1 MNDRELLERAAKAAG
16 YKWSDYEF
24 KGEYGLQ
31 IIHPGPI
38 KNWNPL
44 TDDGDALRLA
54 MALRI
59 TVEQS
64 LLETQASAYVLVGLK
79 KEHFVSVSGKVTRE
93 EATRRAI
100 VRAAAE
106 LCP

>member
-16 YKWSDYEF
+16 YLYIDNSFCDAGIQLINWKF
-24 KGEYGLQ
+24 
-31 IIHPGPI
+31 
-38 KNWNPL
+38 WNPL

-54 MALRI
+54 MATRI

-79 KEHFVSVSGKVTRE
+79 KEHFVSISGKVTRE